1 MEMAGGMLADRYLL
15 CGEAFRGRF
24 LATYAAEDI
33 VLGTQVE
40 VDVIACNSRDFPL
53 SAARLRELL
62 DISLRMRGPHVYPLF
77 TWWQEDEN
85 LYAVRAAS
93 QGVGL
98 GDLLRQT
105 GNLPS
110 AQVVEIVSAAVQVLS
125 EAYGL
130 GIYYLGLNPYMV
142 FIGAR
147 GKVGL
152 ARAGYGWLLEE
163 AEPALRDR
171 VSSYRAPETD
181 GSREGTRVSDVFSL
195 AMMLGEMLPEKAST
209 DRLRSLLEK
218 AADPLPQRRPS
229 SPRLILEGLQGGLRF
244 PHEGAA
250 SRDGRDPGDV
260 SGSRDGDAYH
270 ASHDWNT
277 SRNEGGG
284 TDDFFTEADFTRPV
298 GGEGVADPDG
308 RDVGERN
315 RGLLRL
321 LALTLAGGLAVW
333 LAFAAFSAV
342 FSRKGGGDG
351 GEGAAGKG
359 IRVILPDLQGMTME
373 EATQALEELGLAYQ
387 VREAPSHLW
396 SAGRVVAQEPA
407 KGSALPPGEV
417 INLVVSS
424 GRVDY
429 GGTTGQEGTSPPQGE
444 NGLSDLQPPASPAGG
459 TPSPVGEAM
468 SPHEKD
474 TGGNCAPRAVVLLSC
489 RSGPAPLY
497 VHMDASGSYDTDGN
511 IVRYLWRCGDGSVLE
526 GISAQHVFDSPVIP
540 ARFQVILEVID
551 SGGASDTATATV
563 EVY

>member
-1 MEMAGGMLADRYLL
+1 MLADRYLL
-15 CGEAFRGRF
+15 CGEAFCGRF
-24 LATYAAEDI
+24 LSTYAAEDI

-40 VDVIACNSRDFPL
+40 VDVLACNSRDFPL
-53 SAARLRELL
+53 SDARLKELL

-77 TWWQEDEN
+77 AWWQDDEK

-93 QGVGL
+93 QGVDL

-105 GNLPS
+105 GSLPA
-110 AQVVEIVSAAVQVLS
+110 AQVVEIVAAAVQVLS

-130 GIYYLGLNPYMV
+130 GIYYLGLSPYMV

-171 VSSYRAPETD
+171 VSPYRAPETD
-181 GSREGTRVSDVFSL
+181 GAREGTRASDVFSL
-195 AMMLGEMLPEKAST
+195 AMMLGEMLPEKAMT
-209 DRLRSLLEK
+209 DRLRSLLGK

-229 SPRLILEGLQGGLRF
+229 SPRLILEDLQAGLRF

-260 SGSRDGDAYH
+260 DGSCDGGAHH
-270 ASHDWNT
+270 ASHDWNVF
-277 SRNEGGG
+277 RNAGEEKG
-284 TDDFFTEADFTRPV
+284 DFFTEADFTRPV
-298 GGEGVADPDG
+298 GGEGLAGPAG
-308 RDVGERN
+308 RDVGERR

-321 LALTLAGGLAVW
+321 LALTLAGGLAAW

-342 FSRKGGGDG
+342 FSRRGGGEG
-351 GEGAAGKG
+351 GEGAAGKE
-359 IRVILPDLQGMTME
+359 IRVILPDLQGMTVE

-387 VREAPSHLW
+387 VREAPSRLW

-407 KGSALPPGEV
+407 KGSALPAGEV

-424 GRVDY
+424 GRVDH
-429 GGTTGQEGTSPPQGE
+429 GGTTGQEGTSPPQSE
-444 NGLSDLQPPASPAGG
+444 NGPSDLQPPASPAGSA
-459 TPSPVGEAM
+459 PSPAGEAG
-468 SPHEKD
+468 SPYKKD
-474 TGGNCAPRAVVLLSC
+474 AGGNRAPRAVALLSC

-497 VHMDASGSYDTDGN
+497 VRMDASGSYDPDGN
-511 IVRYLWRCGDGSVLE
+511 VVRYLWRCGDGAVLE